1 MIRPLVAVAAVSVI
15 IASGVGVAA
24 ITGYLPSSIAKQ
36 EPSSASAGSTAPQ
49 VQGTPQ
55 AQVAPRAAAPA
66 KATCRNCGV
75 VKEVKEVVVKGETTG
90 VGAVAGGVVGAVVGN
105 QFGHGDGRKV
115 MTVAGAAGGA
125 LAGNEI
131 EKHSKTSK
139 RYDISVRMDD
149 GTIRTVSSDTQ
160 PSWRIGD
167 RVRVSNGLIAA
178 L

>member
-24 ITGYLPSSIAKQ
+24 MTGYLPRTEAKQ
-36 EPSSASAGSTAPQ
+36 ESASAGATVVAPKPAPQ
-49 VQGTPQ
+49 VAT
-55 AQVAPRAAAPA
+55 PRAG
-66 KATCRNCGV
+66 CRNCGV

-131 EKHSKTSK
+131 EKQSRTSK

-160 PSWRIGD
+160 PAWRIGD
-167 RVRVSNGLIAA
+167 RVRVSNGVIAA